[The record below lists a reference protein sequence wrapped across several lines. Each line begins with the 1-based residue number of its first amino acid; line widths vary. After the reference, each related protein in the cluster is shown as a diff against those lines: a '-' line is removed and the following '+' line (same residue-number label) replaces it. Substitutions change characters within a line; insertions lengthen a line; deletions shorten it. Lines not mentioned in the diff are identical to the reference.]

1 MVCGKD
7 TSKGMSTKRANR
19 DEEGSDDDEE
29 EEARPRKLLRA
40 RASVVKGGVEVC
52 L

>member
-19 DEEGSDDDEE
+19 DEEGSDEE

-40 RASVVKGGVEVC
+40 RASVVKGGVEFC

>member
-19 DEEGSDDDEE
+19 DEEGSDEEE